1 MMKLYAMVK
10 KNIYIIVN
18 KMIAVWNMQEAG
30 EVYINTLEIV

>member
-10 KNIYIIVN
+10 KNIYTIIN
-18 KMIAVWNMQEAG
+18 TMLAAWNTQEAG